1 MKWVLDMLNCKNVLC
16 EKISESIFQM
26 MDTVDTMCIY
36 IMLQNVNSTE
46 ETRRNKKSI
55 WECCKQFAV
64 CIHYLSNIDADAD
77 IQCR

>member
-26 MDTVDTMCIY
+26 MDTIDTMCIY

-46 ETRRNKKSI
+46 ETRSPFGNVVNSLQYAYI
-55 WECCKQFAV
+55 TYP
-64 CIHYLSNIDADAD
+64 I
-77 IQCR
+77 